1 MECRDTDNIC
11 NGLDKII
18 IAQTLSYLTE
28 TNTHRDTFCKRSLFD
43 ELKKSNALVNEPET
57 AKEFDKWQSA
67 QCKRI
72 ERIMLATTSFP
83 QNFVFPWV
91 AALPDPY
98 KTKCMHEICGSL
110 GSHYMPLSPVSGVSD
125 LKQTQARLTDISK
138 EFSDVLQYSAPAM
151 DGAYDVNDSKDDLQR
166 LSNELFE
173 LIASTFVEIDAI
185 HKASGVL
192 PSAYVAMSN
201 SPLFKK

>member
-1 MECRDTDNIC
+1 MPCRETTNNC
-11 NGLDKII
+11 NGLDKTII
-18 IAQTLSYLTE
+18 KQTLNYFHE
-28 TNTHRDTFCKRSLFD
+28 TNTCRETFCKAILLD
-43 ELKKSNALVNEPET
+43 ELVKSNAIAFDAKT
-57 AKEFDKWQSA
+57 ADEFLRFEKS
-67 QCKRI
+67 QCKRV
-72 ERIMLATTSFP
+72 ERILNSTTSFP
-83 QNFVFPWV
+83 LDHVLPWI
-91 AALPDPY
+91 AALPEPY
-98 KTKCMHEICGSL
+98 KTKCMNEVCGAF

-151 DGAYDVNDSKDDLQR
+151 DGKYNDDDNKDDLQR

-173 LIASTFVEIDAI
+173 LIASTYVEIDAI

-192 PSAYVAMSN
+192 PSAYVAMAN